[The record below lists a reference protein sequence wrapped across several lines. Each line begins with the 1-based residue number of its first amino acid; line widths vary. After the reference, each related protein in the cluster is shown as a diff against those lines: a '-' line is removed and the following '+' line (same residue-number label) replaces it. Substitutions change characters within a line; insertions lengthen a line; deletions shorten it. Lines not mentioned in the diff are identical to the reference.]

1 MAIFKRN
8 VTAQLIIT
16 LPENYLF
23 APEKKLIQ
31 NCVFHLLYKH
41 FFLPFFSFI
50 FSLQFL
56 SGYII

>member
-23 APEKKLIQ
+23 APEKKLTQ

-41 FFLPFFSFI
+41 FFLPFF
-50 FSLQFL
+50 
-56 SGYII
+56 